1 MGIVKEFREFAVK
14 GNAMD
19 LAVGI
24 IIGAAF
30 GKIVSSLVQ
39 DILMPPLSVVL
50 GGADFSNLFVTLR
63 PGPAPTNG
71 TTLADAKAAGATTWN
86 YGQFVNVL
94 IEFLIVAFAVFL
106 LVKAM
111 NRLRRR
117 ESAKPQATATTRA
130 CPECLSEIPRAATRC
145 KSCSA
150 SVPAVP

>member
-106 LVKAM
+106 LVKGM
-111 NRLRRR
+111 NKLASK
-117 ESAKPQATATTRA
+117 EPPPPPNTKDCPLCATAIPLAAKR
-130 CPECLSEIPRAATRC
+130 CPHCTSDLAKA
-145 KSCSA
+145 
-150 SVPAVP
+150 